1 MTMSEE
7 DILEKVEE
15 AREKSTDRNFTQ
27 TFDMSIGIKS
37 LDLSNPDNRINE
49 AVTLPSGTGKEQKVA
64 IFADGELA
72 EKARNADADAVF
84 SKDELE
90 ELGDDTTRAKKVADE
105 YGSFLAQTDLMPI
118 VGKELGPVLGP
129 RGKMPE
135 AVSPT
140 EDPSD
145 KIEASRS
152 QVQVSVR
159 ENPVT
164 NLPVGSEDM
173 SDEEIAENVKTIIDF
188 MISELPKGPRQ
199 IKSVTL
205 KTTMG
210 KPVSF
215 EVN

>member
-1 MTMSEE
+1 MTLSEE
-7 DILEKVEE
+7 DALEMVEE
-15 AREKSTDRNFTQ
+15 AREKRTDRNFTQ
-27 TFDMSIGIKS
+27 TFDLSISVKN

-49 AVTLPSGTGKEQKVA
+49 DVKLPNGVGKEQKVA

-90 ELGDDTTRAKKVADE
+90 ELGDDKTKAKKIAEE
-105 YGSFLAQTDLMPI
+105 YGSFLAQADLMPI
-118 VGKELGPVLGP
+118 VGKELGSVLGP

-135 AVSPT
+135 DIPPT
-140 EDPSD
+140 EEPAD

-152 QVQVSVR
+152 RVQVSVR
-159 ENPVT
+159 ENPVA
-164 NLPVGSEDM
+164 NLPIGSEGM
-173 SDEEIAENVKTIIDF
+173 SDEEVAENLKSVVDF
-188 MISELPKGPRQ
+188 IISELPKGPRQ

-210 KPVSF
+210 KPVSSK
-215 EVN
+215 VN